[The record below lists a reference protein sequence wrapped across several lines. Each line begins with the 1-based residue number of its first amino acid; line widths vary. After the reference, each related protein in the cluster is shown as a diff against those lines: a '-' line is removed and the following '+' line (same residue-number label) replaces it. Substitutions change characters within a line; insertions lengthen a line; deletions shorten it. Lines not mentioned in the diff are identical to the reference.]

1 MTGWNQALSIRLGWG
16 SAAPPGAK
24 IRRTKRRAHVA
35 HAAWVLPAELG
46 PAGSHTSGPFCSYKP
61 APQAPPTLSTRL
73 WSALLS
79 L

>member
-35 HAAWVLPAELG
+35 HAAWVRSVTHLRAFL
-46 PAGSHTSGPFCSYKP
+46 
-61 APQAPPTLSTRL
+61 
-73 WSALLS
+73 
-79 L
+79 